1 MTLIYLTK
9 NVNNLIIPLKISP
22 VASFVFLRPYAYF
35 KSPLQVIL
43 DSSGIGYKIYYVHMH
58 IINLKNKNVKN
69 CFAPAVYLPFRTV
82 KINHED

>member
-1 MTLIYLTK
+1 M
-9 NVNNLIIPLKISP
+9 
-22 VASFVFLRPYAYF
+22 
-35 KSPLQVIL
+35 

-69 CFAPAVYLPFRTV
+69 SFAPAVYLPFRTV

>member
-1 MTLIYLTK
+1 MPAGLNILFLSLEKGHRHFRGFLYL
-9 NVNNLIIPLKISP
+9 
-22 VASFVFLRPYAYF
+22 
-35 KSPLQVIL
+35 
-43 DSSGIGYKIYYVHMH
+43 GIGNKIYYVHMH